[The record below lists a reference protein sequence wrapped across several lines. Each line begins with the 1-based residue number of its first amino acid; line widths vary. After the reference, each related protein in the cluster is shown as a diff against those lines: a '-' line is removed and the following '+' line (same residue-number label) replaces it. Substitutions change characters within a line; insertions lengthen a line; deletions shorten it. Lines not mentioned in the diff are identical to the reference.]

1 MPKIKRARGY
11 RVYGL
16 NGARYIDFYLN
27 GGRALTG
34 HRPAGVLKALKS
46 GGERG
51 LWAEYPGTGRRR
63 SNRLLMRLFPEV
75 DRVSYFPTL
84 ESALLSLSEAAG
96 RPVSIADTPFRF
108 QNTQVPLENLEKGAW
123 VVYRRPWALTPMQ
136 EKQLAEGRY
145 GRFFIPLIPFPGS
158 FLPVPVCRVRSAPR
172 TETMNTVVM
181 PREPQEISPILF
193 DLLIKSMVGLQKL
206 RQEDYSPLWMRF
218 DLPGV
223 ERVGPYLQFKI
234 DPHLYNRWSGALLKE
249 GVLLPPEQ
257 SIPAVVPCEFTEGEV
272 MPLINGCKEKTWKR

>member
-1 MPKIKRARGY
+1 MPNIKRARGY
-11 RVYGL
+11 RVYGFD
-16 NGARYIDFYLN
+16 GARYIDFYLN

-51 LWAEYPGTGRRR
+51 LWAEYPGSGRRR
-63 SNRLLMRLFPEV
+63 STRLLMRLFPEV

-96 RPVSIADTPFRF
+96 VSVGLADTPFRF

-123 VVYRRPWALTPMQ
+123 VVYRRPWALTSKQ
-136 EKQLAEGRY
+136 EKKLTEGGY
-145 GRFFIPLIPFPGS
+145 GRFFIPLIPFPGRL
-158 FLPVPVCRVRSAPR
+158 LPVPVCRVRSSA
-172 TETMNTVVM
+172 EM
-181 PREPQEISPILF
+181 PRESREISPVLF
-193 DLLIKSMVGLQKL
+193 EVLIKCMVELQKL
-206 RQEDYSPLWMRF
+206 RQDDYSHMWMRF
-218 DLPGV
+218 DLPGI
-223 ERVGPYLQFKI
+223 ERVGPYLQFQM
-234 DPHLYNRWSGALLKE
+234 DPQSYYRWYEALLEE

-272 MPLINGCKEKTWKR
+272 LPLIKGCKERTWKR